1 MQQEINIKVVAQDR
15 AKDNDFKQLFLEMY
29 PRLVRYA
36 VSLLGDGNEA
46 RDVVGDVFE
55 KAWNQFSSLQMETR
69 RSWLYASV
77 RNACLNWLKH
87 QQVEQTNVEA
97 LIEATRYDMST
108 RYEEHERLLQQAERI
123 ARELKEPTCTILRLC
138 YFEHLTYQQAADSRQ
153 AGHQSQHREE
163 AYFQGTRHFARANEA
178 YKHRELGGKIMNK
191 NQDQELDYRMD
202 SVSENVSEN
211 ASGKVSENVSD
222 ARLSQIF
229 GEALGDEPSKEETL
243 AAWEA
248 FEQKHISSEEE
259 HLQKAEDELSEKKID
274 KARIL
279 TWITASV
286 AVAASL
292 FLFIFR
298 SSQEISQPTEF
309 SMELFSEVTSPK
321 QVEQTLSNGYCVVS
335 TPAATTTLV
344 TLSDG
349 TRVMLNANSTLE
361 YPASFDD
368 AEVREV
374 RLKGE
379 AHFEVT
385 KNPHRPFVVKA
396 GEMQTQVLGTIFDVK
411 AYRKDAPKVTLMEG
425 KVKVSNA
432 DTEIEM
438 RPGQTAT
445 LQADKIVVSKASSS
459 ASDWLEGDFDMDQ
472 VTLAEAMSDIGAWY
486 NKTVVFQSQANMDKL
501 IHFRFSRRASLQE
514 IITALNEM
522 GVAKVR
528 IEKGKIMVL

>member
-1 MQQEINIKVVAQDR
+1 
-15 AKDNDFKQLFLEMY
+15 
-29 PRLVRYA
+29 
-36 VSLLGDGNEA
+36 
-46 RDVVGDVFE
+46 
-55 KAWNQFSSLQMETR
+55 
-69 RSWLYASV
+69 
-77 RNACLNWLKH
+77 
-87 QQVEQTNVEA
+87 
-97 LIEATRYDMST
+97 
-108 RYEEHERLLQQAERI
+108 
-123 ARELKEPTCTILRLC
+123 
-138 YFEHLTYQQAADSRQ
+138 
-153 AGHQSQHREE
+153 
-163 AYFQGTRHFARANEA
+163 
-178 YKHRELGGKIMNK
+178 MNK

-211 ASGKVSENVSD
+211 ASEKVSENVSD

-248 FEQKHISSEEE
+248 FEKKHISSEEE
-259 HLQKAEDELSEKKID
+259 HLQKAEDELSEKKIED
-274 KARIL
+274 EIGGESSSRKISKARIL
-279 TWITASV
+279 AWITASV

-321 QVEQTLSNGYCVVS
+321 QVEQTLSDGYCVVS

-361 YPASFDD
+361 YPVSFDD

-411 AYRKDAPKVTLMEG
+411 AYRKDAPKVTLMQG

-432 DTEIEM
+432 DTEVEM

-445 LQADKIVVSKASSS
+445 LQSDKIVVSKASSS

-486 NKTVVFQSQANMDKL
+486 NKTVVFLSQANMDKL

-528 IEKGKIMVL
+528 IEKGKIMVLWAMVLPVPIPSKSKRGVTALSEPLSLC

>member
-1 MQQEINIKVVAQDR
+1 
-15 AKDNDFKQLFLEMY
+15 
-29 PRLVRYA
+29 
-36 VSLLGDGNEA
+36 
-46 RDVVGDVFE
+46 
-55 KAWNQFSSLQMETR
+55 
-69 RSWLYASV
+69 
-77 RNACLNWLKH
+77 
-87 QQVEQTNVEA
+87 
-97 LIEATRYDMST
+97 
-108 RYEEHERLLQQAERI
+108 
-123 ARELKEPTCTILRLC
+123 
-138 YFEHLTYQQAADSRQ
+138 
-153 AGHQSQHREE
+153 
-163 AYFQGTRHFARANEA
+163 
-178 YKHRELGGKIMNK
+178 MNK

-211 ASGKVSENVSD
+211 VFEKASENVSD
-222 ARLSQIF
+222 TRLSQIF

-248 FEQKHISSEEE
+248 FEKKHISSEKE
-259 HLQKAEDELSEKKID
+259 HLSFEKESIVKNEKKVS

-321 QVEQTLSNGYCVVS
+321 QVEQTLSNGYCVIS

-385 KNPHRPFVVKA
+385 KNPHRPFVVRA

-411 AYRKDAPKVTLMEG
+411 AYRKDAPKVTLMQG

-432 DTEIEM
+432 DTEVEM

-445 LQADKIVVSKASSS
+445 LQADKIVVSKASPS

-528 IEKGKIMVL
+528 MEKGKIMVL

>member
-1 MQQEINIKVVAQDR
+1 
-15 AKDNDFKQLFLEMY
+15 
-29 PRLVRYA
+29 
-36 VSLLGDGNEA
+36 
-46 RDVVGDVFE
+46 
-55 KAWNQFSSLQMETR
+55 
-69 RSWLYASV
+69 
-77 RNACLNWLKH
+77 
-87 QQVEQTNVEA
+87 
-97 LIEATRYDMST
+97 
-108 RYEEHERLLQQAERI
+108 
-123 ARELKEPTCTILRLC
+123 
-138 YFEHLTYQQAADSRQ
+138 
-153 AGHQSQHREE
+153 
-163 AYFQGTRHFARANEA
+163 
-178 YKHRELGGKIMNK
+178 MNK

-211 ASGKVSENVSD
+211 ASEKVSENVSD

-248 FEQKHISSEEE
+248 FEKKHISSEEE
-259 HLQKAEDELSEKKID
+259 HLQKAEDELSEKKIED
-274 KARIL
+274 EIGGESSSRKISKARIL

-321 QVEQTLSNGYCVVS
+321 QVEQTLSDGYCVVS

-349 TRVMLNANSTLE
+349 TKVMLNANSTLE

-411 AYRKDAPKVTLMEG
+411 AYRKDAPKVTLMQG

-432 DTEIEM
+432 DTEVEM

>member
-1 MQQEINIKVVAQDR
+1 
-15 AKDNDFKQLFLEMY
+15 
-29 PRLVRYA
+29 
-36 VSLLGDGNEA
+36 
-46 RDVVGDVFE
+46 
-55 KAWNQFSSLQMETR
+55 
-69 RSWLYASV
+69 
-77 RNACLNWLKH
+77 
-87 QQVEQTNVEA
+87 
-97 LIEATRYDMST
+97 
-108 RYEEHERLLQQAERI
+108 
-123 ARELKEPTCTILRLC
+123 
-138 YFEHLTYQQAADSRQ
+138 
-153 AGHQSQHREE
+153 
-163 AYFQGTRHFARANEA
+163 
-178 YKHRELGGKIMNK
+178 MNK

-202 SVSENVSEN
+202 PVSESVSEK
-211 ASGKVSENVSD
+211 ASENVSD

-248 FEQKHISSEEE
+248 FEKKHISSEEE
-259 HLQKAEDELSEKKID
+259 HLQKAEDELSEKKIED
-274 KARIL
+274 EIGGESSSRKISKARIL

-385 KNPHRPFVVKA
+385 KNPHRPFVVRA

-411 AYRKDAPKVTLMEG
+411 AYRKDAPKVTLMQG

-432 DTEIEM
+432 DTEVEM

-486 NKTVVFQSQANMDKL
+486 NKTVVFQSQANMGKL

>member
-1 MQQEINIKVVAQDR
+1 
-15 AKDNDFKQLFLEMY
+15 
-29 PRLVRYA
+29 
-36 VSLLGDGNEA
+36 
-46 RDVVGDVFE
+46 
-55 KAWNQFSSLQMETR
+55 
-69 RSWLYASV
+69 
-77 RNACLNWLKH
+77 
-87 QQVEQTNVEA
+87 
-97 LIEATRYDMST
+97 
-108 RYEEHERLLQQAERI
+108 
-123 ARELKEPTCTILRLC
+123 
-138 YFEHLTYQQAADSRQ
+138 
-153 AGHQSQHREE
+153 
-163 AYFQGTRHFARANEA
+163 
-178 YKHRELGGKIMNK
+178 MNK
-191 NQDQELDYRMD
+191 NQDQKLDYRM
-202 SVSENVSEN
+202 EAEN
-211 ASGKVSENVSD
+211 ASD
-222 ARLSQIF
+222 ARLTRIF
-229 GEALGDEPSKEETL
+229 GEALGGEPSKEETL

-248 FEQKHISSEEE
+248 FEKKHISSEEE
-259 HLQKAEDELSEKKID
+259 HLSFEKESIVKNEKKVS

-349 TRVMLNANSTLE
+349 TKVMLNANSTLE
-361 YPASFDD
+361 YPVSFDD

-385 KNPHRPFVVKA
+385 KNHHRPFVVKA

-411 AYRKDAPKVTLMEG
+411 AYRKDAPKVTLMQG

-432 DTEIEM
+432 DTEVEM

-459 ASDWLEGDFDMDQ
+459 VSDWLEGDFDMDQ

>member
-1 MQQEINIKVVAQDR
+1 
-15 AKDNDFKQLFLEMY
+15 
-29 PRLVRYA
+29 
-36 VSLLGDGNEA
+36 
-46 RDVVGDVFE
+46 
-55 KAWNQFSSLQMETR
+55 
-69 RSWLYASV
+69 
-77 RNACLNWLKH
+77 
-87 QQVEQTNVEA
+87 
-97 LIEATRYDMST
+97 
-108 RYEEHERLLQQAERI
+108 
-123 ARELKEPTCTILRLC
+123 
-138 YFEHLTYQQAADSRQ
+138 
-153 AGHQSQHREE
+153 
-163 AYFQGTRHFARANEA
+163 
-178 YKHRELGGKIMNK
+178 MNK

-211 ASGKVSENVSD
+211 ASEKISENVSD

-248 FEQKHISSEEE
+248 FEKKHISSEEE
-259 HLQKAEDELSEKKID
+259 HLSFEKESIVKNEKKVS

-279 TWITASV
+279 AWITASV

-411 AYRKDAPKVTLMEG
+411 AYRKDAPKVTLMQG

-432 DTEIEM
+432 DTEVEM

-445 LQADKIVVSKASSS
+445 LQADKIVVSKASPS

-528 IEKGKIMVL
+528 MEKGKIMVL

>member
-1 MQQEINIKVVAQDR
+1 
-15 AKDNDFKQLFLEMY
+15 
-29 PRLVRYA
+29 
-36 VSLLGDGNEA
+36 
-46 RDVVGDVFE
+46 
-55 KAWNQFSSLQMETR
+55 
-69 RSWLYASV
+69 
-77 RNACLNWLKH
+77 
-87 QQVEQTNVEA
+87 
-97 LIEATRYDMST
+97 
-108 RYEEHERLLQQAERI
+108 
-123 ARELKEPTCTILRLC
+123 
-138 YFEHLTYQQAADSRQ
+138 
-153 AGHQSQHREE
+153 
-163 AYFQGTRHFARANEA
+163 
-178 YKHRELGGKIMNK
+178 MNK
-191 NQDQELDYRMD
+191 NQDQKLDYRM
-202 SVSENVSEN
+202 EAEN
-211 ASGKVSENVSD
+211 ASD
-222 ARLSQIF
+222 ARLTRIF
-229 GEALGDEPSKEETL
+229 GEALGGEPSKEETL

-248 FEQKHISSEEE
+248 FEKKHISSEEE
-259 HLQKAEDELSEKKID
+259 HLSFEKESIVKNEKKVS

-279 TWITASV
+279 AWITASV

-321 QVEQTLSNGYCVVS
+321 QVEQTLSDGYCVVS

-349 TRVMLNANSTLE
+349 TKVMLNANSTLE

-411 AYRKDAPKVTLMEG
+411 AYRKDAPKVTLMQG

-432 DTEIEM
+432 DTEVEM

-445 LQADKIVVSKASSS
+445 LQSDKIVVSKASPS

-486 NKTVVFQSQANMDKL
+486 NKTVVFQSQANMGKL

-522 GVAKVR
+522 GVARIR

>member
-1 MQQEINIKVVAQDR
+1 
-15 AKDNDFKQLFLEMY
+15 
-29 PRLVRYA
+29 
-36 VSLLGDGNEA
+36 
-46 RDVVGDVFE
+46 
-55 KAWNQFSSLQMETR
+55 
-69 RSWLYASV
+69 
-77 RNACLNWLKH
+77 
-87 QQVEQTNVEA
+87 
-97 LIEATRYDMST
+97 
-108 RYEEHERLLQQAERI
+108 
-123 ARELKEPTCTILRLC
+123 
-138 YFEHLTYQQAADSRQ
+138 
-153 AGHQSQHREE
+153 
-163 AYFQGTRHFARANEA
+163 
-178 YKHRELGGKIMNK
+178 MNK

-202 SVSENVSEN
+202 SVSENVSEK
-211 ASGKVSENVSD
+211 ASEKVSENVSD

-248 FEQKHISSEEE
+248 FEKKHISSE
-259 HLQKAEDELSEKKID
+259 KELLSFEKESIVKNEKKVS

-286 AVAASL
+286 TVAASL

-321 QVEQTLSNGYCVVS
+321 QVEQTQSDGYCVVS

-349 TRVMLNANSTLE
+349 TKVMLNANSTLE

-411 AYRKDAPKVTLMEG
+411 AYRKDAPKVTLMQG

-432 DTEIEM
+432 DTEVEM

-445 LQADKIVVSKASSS
+445 LQADKIVVSKASPS

-486 NKTVVFQSQANMDKL
+486 NKTVVFQSQVNMDKL

-522 GVAKVR
+522 GVAR
-528 IEKGKIMVL
+528 IRMEKGKIMVL

>member
-1 MQQEINIKVVAQDR
+1 
-15 AKDNDFKQLFLEMY
+15 
-29 PRLVRYA
+29 
-36 VSLLGDGNEA
+36 
-46 RDVVGDVFE
+46 
-55 KAWNQFSSLQMETR
+55 
-69 RSWLYASV
+69 
-77 RNACLNWLKH
+77 
-87 QQVEQTNVEA
+87 
-97 LIEATRYDMST
+97 
-108 RYEEHERLLQQAERI
+108 
-123 ARELKEPTCTILRLC
+123 
-138 YFEHLTYQQAADSRQ
+138 
-153 AGHQSQHREE
+153 
-163 AYFQGTRHFARANEA
+163 
-178 YKHRELGGKIMNK
+178 MNK
-191 NQDQELDYRMD
+191 NQDQKLDYRMD

-211 ASGKVSENVSD
+211 ASEKVSENAFD

-248 FEQKHISSEEE
+248 FGKKHIVEN
-259 HLQKAEDELSEKKID
+259 EKKVS

-321 QVEQTLSNGYCVVS
+321 QVEQTLSDGYCVVS

-349 TRVMLNANSTLE
+349 TKVMLNANSTLE

-396 GEMQTQVLGTIFDVK
+396 GEMQTQVLGTVFDVK
-411 AYRKDAPKVTLMEG
+411 AYRKDAPKVTLMQG

-432 DTEIEM
+432 DTEVEM

-445 LQADKIVVSKASSS
+445 LQSDKIVVSKASPS

-528 IEKGKIMVL
+528 MEKGKIMVL

>member
-1 MQQEINIKVVAQDR
+1 
-15 AKDNDFKQLFLEMY
+15 
-29 PRLVRYA
+29 
-36 VSLLGDGNEA
+36 
-46 RDVVGDVFE
+46 
-55 KAWNQFSSLQMETR
+55 
-69 RSWLYASV
+69 
-77 RNACLNWLKH
+77 
-87 QQVEQTNVEA
+87 
-97 LIEATRYDMST
+97 
-108 RYEEHERLLQQAERI
+108 
-123 ARELKEPTCTILRLC
+123 
-138 YFEHLTYQQAADSRQ
+138 
-153 AGHQSQHREE
+153 
-163 AYFQGTRHFARANEA
+163 
-178 YKHRELGGKIMNK
+178 MNK
-191 NQDQELDYRMD
+191 NQDQKLDYRMD

-211 ASGKVSENVSD
+211 ASEKVSENVSD

-248 FEQKHISSEEE
+248 FEKKHISSEEE
-259 HLQKAEDELSEKKID
+259 HLQKTEDELSEKKIED
-274 KARIL
+274 EIGRESSSRKISKARIL
-279 TWITASV
+279 AWITASV

-349 TRVMLNANSTLE
+349 TKVMLNANSTLE

-432 DTEIEM
+432 DTEVEM

-445 LQADKIVVSKASSS
+445 LQSDKIVVSKASSS

-486 NKTVVFQSQANMDKL
+486 NKTVVFQSQANMGKL

>member
-1 MQQEINIKVVAQDR
+1 
-15 AKDNDFKQLFLEMY
+15 
-29 PRLVRYA
+29 
-36 VSLLGDGNEA
+36 
-46 RDVVGDVFE
+46 
-55 KAWNQFSSLQMETR
+55 
-69 RSWLYASV
+69 
-77 RNACLNWLKH
+77 
-87 QQVEQTNVEA
+87 
-97 LIEATRYDMST
+97 
-108 RYEEHERLLQQAERI
+108 
-123 ARELKEPTCTILRLC
+123 
-138 YFEHLTYQQAADSRQ
+138 
-153 AGHQSQHREE
+153 
-163 AYFQGTRHFARANEA
+163 
-178 YKHRELGGKIMNK
+178 MNK
-191 NQDQELDYRMD
+191 NQDQEL
-202 SVSENVSEN
+202 EQ
-211 ASGKVSENVSD
+211 GKGKNSFCNPLHQPLLQEPNDAEAGNISD

-248 FEQKHISSEEE
+248 FEKKHLLSSEKEP
-259 HLQKAEDELSEKKID
+259 LQKAEDELSEKKIENEIEEEIED
-274 KARIL
+274 GIGGENENEIEGEIGGESSSRKVSKARIL

-321 QVEQTLSNGYCVVS
+321 QVEQTFNDGYCVVS

-349 TRVMLNANSTLE
+349 TKVMLNANSTLE

-368 AEVREV
+368 AETREV

-411 AYRKDAPKVTLMEG
+411 AYRKDAPKVTLMQG

-432 DTEIEM
+432 DTEVEM

-445 LQADKIVVSKASSS
+445 LQSDKIVVSKATSS

-522 GVAKVR
+522 GVARIR

>member
-1 MQQEINIKVVAQDR
+1 
-15 AKDNDFKQLFLEMY
+15 
-29 PRLVRYA
+29 
-36 VSLLGDGNEA
+36 
-46 RDVVGDVFE
+46 
-55 KAWNQFSSLQMETR
+55 
-69 RSWLYASV
+69 
-77 RNACLNWLKH
+77 
-87 QQVEQTNVEA
+87 
-97 LIEATRYDMST
+97 
-108 RYEEHERLLQQAERI
+108 
-123 ARELKEPTCTILRLC
+123 
-138 YFEHLTYQQAADSRQ
+138 
-153 AGHQSQHREE
+153 
-163 AYFQGTRHFARANEA
+163 
-178 YKHRELGGKIMNK
+178 MNK

-211 ASGKVSENVSD
+211 ASEKVSENVSD

-229 GEALGDEPSKEETL
+229 GEALGGEPSKEETL

-248 FEQKHISSEEE
+248 FEKKHISSEEE
-259 HLQKAEDELSEKKID
+259 HLQKAEDELSEKKIED
-274 KARIL
+274 EIGGESSSRKISKARIL
-279 TWITASV
+279 AWITASV

-309 SMELFSEVTSPK
+309 SLELFSEVTSPK

-349 TRVMLNANSTLE
+349 TKVMLNANSTLE

-411 AYRKDAPKVTLMEG
+411 AYRKDAPKVTLMQG

-445 LQADKIVVSKASSS
+445 LQADKIVVSKASPS

-486 NKTVVFQSQANMDKL
+486 NKTVVFQSQANMGKL

>member
-1 MQQEINIKVVAQDR
+1 
-15 AKDNDFKQLFLEMY
+15 
-29 PRLVRYA
+29 
-36 VSLLGDGNEA
+36 
-46 RDVVGDVFE
+46 
-55 KAWNQFSSLQMETR
+55 
-69 RSWLYASV
+69 
-77 RNACLNWLKH
+77 
-87 QQVEQTNVEA
+87 
-97 LIEATRYDMST
+97 
-108 RYEEHERLLQQAERI
+108 
-123 ARELKEPTCTILRLC
+123 
-138 YFEHLTYQQAADSRQ
+138 
-153 AGHQSQHREE
+153 
-163 AYFQGTRHFARANEA
+163 
-178 YKHRELGGKIMNK
+178 MNK

-202 SVSENVSEN
+202 S
-211 ASGKVSENVSD
+211 VSENVSD

-248 FEQKHISSEEE
+248 FEKKHISSEKE
-259 HLQKAEDELSEKKID
+259 HLSFEKESIVKNEKKVS

-298 SSQEISQPTEF
+298 SSQEISLPTEF
-309 SMELFSEVTSPK
+309 SMELFSVVTSPK
-321 QVEQTLSNGYCVVS
+321 QVEQTLSDGYCVVS

-368 AEVREV
+368 AEGREV

-432 DTEIEM
+432 DTEVEM

-445 LQADKIVVSKASSS
+445 LQTDKIVVSKASSS
-459 ASDWLEGDFDMDQ
+459 VSDWLEGDFDMDQ

-528 IEKGKIMVL
+528 MEKGKIMVL

>member
-1 MQQEINIKVVAQDR
+1 
-15 AKDNDFKQLFLEMY
+15 
-29 PRLVRYA
+29 
-36 VSLLGDGNEA
+36 
-46 RDVVGDVFE
+46 
-55 KAWNQFSSLQMETR
+55 
-69 RSWLYASV
+69 
-77 RNACLNWLKH
+77 
-87 QQVEQTNVEA
+87 
-97 LIEATRYDMST
+97 
-108 RYEEHERLLQQAERI
+108 
-123 ARELKEPTCTILRLC
+123 
-138 YFEHLTYQQAADSRQ
+138 
-153 AGHQSQHREE
+153 
-163 AYFQGTRHFARANEA
+163 
-178 YKHRELGGKIMNK
+178 MNK
-191 NQDQELDYRMD
+191 NQDQELDYRKD
-202 SVSENVSEN
+202 SVSENVSEK
-211 ASGKVSENVSD
+211 ASGNVSD

-229 GEALGDEPSKEETL
+229 GEALGDEPLKEETL

-248 FEQKHISSEEE
+248 FEKKHISSEEE
-259 HLQKAEDELSEKKID
+259 HLQKAEDELAEKKIED
-274 KARIL
+274 EIGRENGNEIGSESSSRKVSKARIL
-279 TWITASV
+279 AWITASV

-321 QVEQTLSNGYCVVS
+321 QVEQTLSDGYCVVS

-411 AYRKDAPKVTLMEG
+411 AYRKDAPKVTLMQG

-445 LQADKIVVSKASSS
+445 LQADKIVVSKASPS
-459 ASDWLEGDFDMDQ
+459 ASDWQEGDFDMDQ

-486 NKTVVFQSQANMDKL
+486 NKTVVFQSQANMGKL

>member
-1 MQQEINIKVVAQDR
+1 
-15 AKDNDFKQLFLEMY
+15 
-29 PRLVRYA
+29 
-36 VSLLGDGNEA
+36 
-46 RDVVGDVFE
+46 
-55 KAWNQFSSLQMETR
+55 
-69 RSWLYASV
+69 
-77 RNACLNWLKH
+77 
-87 QQVEQTNVEA
+87 
-97 LIEATRYDMST
+97 
-108 RYEEHERLLQQAERI
+108 
-123 ARELKEPTCTILRLC
+123 
-138 YFEHLTYQQAADSRQ
+138 
-153 AGHQSQHREE
+153 
-163 AYFQGTRHFARANEA
+163 
-178 YKHRELGGKIMNK
+178 MNK

-211 ASGKVSENVSD
+211 ASEKVSENVSD

-248 FEQKHISSEEE
+248 FEKKHISSEKE
-259 HLQKAEDELSEKKID
+259 HLSFEKESIVKNEKKVS

-321 QVEQTLSNGYCVVS
+321 QVEQTLSDGYCVVS

-432 DTEIEM
+432 DTEVEM

-445 LQADKIVVSKASSS
+445 LQADKIVVSKASPS

-528 IEKGKIMVL
+528 MEKGKIMVL

>member
-1 MQQEINIKVVAQDR
+1 
-15 AKDNDFKQLFLEMY
+15 
-29 PRLVRYA
+29 
-36 VSLLGDGNEA
+36 
-46 RDVVGDVFE
+46 
-55 KAWNQFSSLQMETR
+55 
-69 RSWLYASV
+69 
-77 RNACLNWLKH
+77 
-87 QQVEQTNVEA
+87 
-97 LIEATRYDMST
+97 
-108 RYEEHERLLQQAERI
+108 
-123 ARELKEPTCTILRLC
+123 
-138 YFEHLTYQQAADSRQ
+138 
-153 AGHQSQHREE
+153 
-163 AYFQGTRHFARANEA
+163 
-178 YKHRELGGKIMNK
+178 
-191 NQDQELDYRMD
+191 MD

-211 ASGKVSENVSD
+211 ASEKVSENVSD

-248 FEQKHISSEEE
+248 FEKKHISSEEE
-259 HLQKAEDELSEKKID
+259 HLSFEKESIVKNEKKVS

-528 IEKGKIMVL
+528 MEKGKIMVL

>member
-1 MQQEINIKVVAQDR
+1 
-15 AKDNDFKQLFLEMY
+15 
-29 PRLVRYA
+29 
-36 VSLLGDGNEA
+36 
-46 RDVVGDVFE
+46 
-55 KAWNQFSSLQMETR
+55 
-69 RSWLYASV
+69 
-77 RNACLNWLKH
+77 
-87 QQVEQTNVEA
+87 
-97 LIEATRYDMST
+97 
-108 RYEEHERLLQQAERI
+108 
-123 ARELKEPTCTILRLC
+123 
-138 YFEHLTYQQAADSRQ
+138 
-153 AGHQSQHREE
+153 
-163 AYFQGTRHFARANEA
+163 
-178 YKHRELGGKIMNK
+178 MNK

-211 ASGKVSENVSD
+211 ASEKVSENVSD

-248 FEQKHISSEEE
+248 FEKKHISSEEE
-259 HLQKAEDELSEKKID
+259 HLQKAEDELSEKKIED
-274 KARIL
+274 EIGGESSSRKISKARIL
-279 TWITASV
+279 AWITASV

-321 QVEQTLSNGYCVVS
+321 QVEQTLSDGYCVVS

-349 TRVMLNANSTLE
+349 TKVMLNANSTLE

-411 AYRKDAPKVTLMEG
+411 AYRKDAPKVTLMQG

-432 DTEIEM
+432 DTEVEM

-445 LQADKIVVSKASSS
+445 LQADKIVVSKASPS

-486 NKTVVFQSQANMDKL
+486 NKTVVFQSQANMGKL

-528 IEKGKIMVL
+528 MEKGKIMVL

>member
-1 MQQEINIKVVAQDR
+1 
-15 AKDNDFKQLFLEMY
+15 
-29 PRLVRYA
+29 
-36 VSLLGDGNEA
+36 
-46 RDVVGDVFE
+46 
-55 KAWNQFSSLQMETR
+55 
-69 RSWLYASV
+69 
-77 RNACLNWLKH
+77 
-87 QQVEQTNVEA
+87 
-97 LIEATRYDMST
+97 
-108 RYEEHERLLQQAERI
+108 
-123 ARELKEPTCTILRLC
+123 
-138 YFEHLTYQQAADSRQ
+138 
-153 AGHQSQHREE
+153 
-163 AYFQGTRHFARANEA
+163 
-178 YKHRELGGKIMNK
+178 MNK

-211 ASGKVSENVSD
+211 VSEKASENVSD

-248 FEQKHISSEEE
+248 FEKKHISSEEE
-259 HLQKAEDELSEKKID
+259 HLSFEKESIVKNEKKVS

-321 QVEQTLSNGYCVVS
+321 QVEQTLSDGYCVVS

-432 DTEIEM
+432 DTEVEM
-438 RPGQTAT
+438 HPGQTAT
-445 LQADKIVVSKASSS
+445 LQADKIVVSKASPS

-528 IEKGKIMVL
+528 MEKGKIMVL

>member
-1 MQQEINIKVVAQDR
+1 
-15 AKDNDFKQLFLEMY
+15 
-29 PRLVRYA
+29 
-36 VSLLGDGNEA
+36 
-46 RDVVGDVFE
+46 
-55 KAWNQFSSLQMETR
+55 
-69 RSWLYASV
+69 
-77 RNACLNWLKH
+77 
-87 QQVEQTNVEA
+87 
-97 LIEATRYDMST
+97 
-108 RYEEHERLLQQAERI
+108 
-123 ARELKEPTCTILRLC
+123 
-138 YFEHLTYQQAADSRQ
+138 
-153 AGHQSQHREE
+153 
-163 AYFQGTRHFARANEA
+163 
-178 YKHRELGGKIMNK
+178 MNK

-211 ASGKVSENVSD
+211 ASEKVSENVSD

-259 HLQKAEDELSEKKID
+259 HLSFEKESIVKNEKKVS

-298 SSQEISQPTEF
+298 SSQEISLPTEF

-349 TRVMLNANSTLE
+349 TRVMLNANSMLE

-411 AYRKDAPKVTLMEG
+411 AYRKDAPKVTLMQG

-445 LQADKIVVSKASSS
+445 LQADKIVVSKASPS

-486 NKTVVFQSQANMDKL
+486 NKTVVFQSQANMGNL

-528 IEKGKIMVL
+528 MEKGKIMVL

>member
-1 MQQEINIKVVAQDR
+1 
-15 AKDNDFKQLFLEMY
+15 
-29 PRLVRYA
+29 
-36 VSLLGDGNEA
+36 
-46 RDVVGDVFE
+46 
-55 KAWNQFSSLQMETR
+55 
-69 RSWLYASV
+69 
-77 RNACLNWLKH
+77 
-87 QQVEQTNVEA
+87 
-97 LIEATRYDMST
+97 
-108 RYEEHERLLQQAERI
+108 
-123 ARELKEPTCTILRLC
+123 
-138 YFEHLTYQQAADSRQ
+138 
-153 AGHQSQHREE
+153 
-163 AYFQGTRHFARANEA
+163 
-178 YKHRELGGKIMNK
+178 MNK

-211 ASGKVSENVSD
+211 ASEKVSENVSD

-248 FEQKHISSEEE
+248 FEKKHISSEEE
-259 HLQKAEDELSEKKID
+259 HLQKAEDELSEKKIED
-274 KARIL
+274 EIGGESSSRKISKARIL
-279 TWITASV
+279 AWITASV

-349 TRVMLNANSTLE
+349 TKVMLNANSTLE

-432 DTEIEM
+432 DTEVEM

-486 NKTVVFQSQANMDKL
+486 NKTVVFQSQVNMDKL

-522 GVAKVR
+522 GVARIR

>member
-1 MQQEINIKVVAQDR
+1 
-15 AKDNDFKQLFLEMY
+15 
-29 PRLVRYA
+29 
-36 VSLLGDGNEA
+36 
-46 RDVVGDVFE
+46 
-55 KAWNQFSSLQMETR
+55 
-69 RSWLYASV
+69 
-77 RNACLNWLKH
+77 
-87 QQVEQTNVEA
+87 
-97 LIEATRYDMST
+97 
-108 RYEEHERLLQQAERI
+108 
-123 ARELKEPTCTILRLC
+123 
-138 YFEHLTYQQAADSRQ
+138 
-153 AGHQSQHREE
+153 
-163 AYFQGTRHFARANEA
+163 
-178 YKHRELGGKIMNK
+178 MNK

-211 ASGKVSENVSD
+211 ASEKVSENVSD

-248 FEQKHISSEEE
+248 FEKKHISSEEE
-259 HLQKAEDELSEKKID
+259 HLQKAEDELSEKKIED
-274 KARIL
+274 EIGGESSSRKISKARIL

-321 QVEQTLSNGYCVVS
+321 QVEQTLSDGYCVVS

-385 KNPHRPFVVKA
+385 KNPHRPFVVRA

-411 AYRKDAPKVTLMEG
+411 AYRKDAPKVTLMQG

-432 DTEIEM
+432 DTEVEM

-445 LQADKIVVSKASSS
+445 LQADKIVVSKASPS

>member
-1 MQQEINIKVVAQDR
+1 MN
-15 AKDNDFKQLFLEMY
+15 KD
-29 PRLVRYA
+29 
-36 VSLLGDGNEA
+36 
-46 RDVVGDVFE
+46 
-55 KAWNQFSSLQMETR
+55 
-69 RSWLYASV
+69 
-77 RNACLNWLKH
+77 
-87 QQVEQTNVEA
+87 
-97 LIEATRYDMST
+97 
-108 RYEEHERLLQQAERI
+108 
-123 ARELKEPTCTILRLC
+123 
-138 YFEHLTYQQAADSRQ
+138 
-153 AGHQSQHREE
+153 
-163 AYFQGTRHFARANEA
+163 
-178 YKHRELGGKIMNK
+178 K

-202 SVSENVSEN
+202 SVSENVTEN
-211 ASGKVSENVSD
+211 ASEKVSENVSD

-248 FEQKHISSEEE
+248 FEKKHISSEEE
-259 HLQKAEDELSEKKID
+259 HLQKAEDELSEKKIED
-274 KARIL
+274 EIGRESSSRKISKARIL

-298 SSQEISQPTEF
+298 SSQQISQPTEF

-321 QVEQTLSNGYCVVS
+321 QVEQTLSDGYCVVS

-411 AYRKDAPKVTLMEG
+411 AYRKDAPKVTLMQG

-432 DTEIEM
+432 DTEVEM

-445 LQADKIVVSKASSS
+445 LQSDKIVVSKASPS

-486 NKTVVFQSQANMDKL
+486 NKTVVFQSQANMGKL

>member
-1 MQQEINIKVVAQDR
+1 
-15 AKDNDFKQLFLEMY
+15 
-29 PRLVRYA
+29 
-36 VSLLGDGNEA
+36 
-46 RDVVGDVFE
+46 
-55 KAWNQFSSLQMETR
+55 
-69 RSWLYASV
+69 
-77 RNACLNWLKH
+77 
-87 QQVEQTNVEA
+87 
-97 LIEATRYDMST
+97 
-108 RYEEHERLLQQAERI
+108 
-123 ARELKEPTCTILRLC
+123 
-138 YFEHLTYQQAADSRQ
+138 
-153 AGHQSQHREE
+153 
-163 AYFQGTRHFARANEA
+163 
-178 YKHRELGGKIMNK
+178 MNK
-191 NQDQELDYRMD
+191 NQDQKLDYRMD

-211 ASGKVSENVSD
+211 ASEKVSENVSD

-229 GEALGDEPSKEETL
+229 GEALGDEPSMEETL

-248 FEQKHISSEEE
+248 FEKKHISSEEE
-259 HLQKAEDELSEKKID
+259 HLQKAEDELSEKKIENEIGGESSSRKIS

-279 TWITASV
+279 AWITASV

-321 QVEQTLSNGYCVVS
+321 QVEQTLSDGYCVVS

-411 AYRKDAPKVTLMEG
+411 AYRKDAPKITLMQG

-432 DTEIEM
+432 DTEVEM

-445 LQADKIVVSKASSS
+445 LQADKIVVSKASPS

-486 NKTVVFQSQANMDKL
+486 NKTVVFQSQANMGKL

>member
-1 MQQEINIKVVAQDR
+1 
-15 AKDNDFKQLFLEMY
+15 
-29 PRLVRYA
+29 
-36 VSLLGDGNEA
+36 
-46 RDVVGDVFE
+46 
-55 KAWNQFSSLQMETR
+55 
-69 RSWLYASV
+69 
-77 RNACLNWLKH
+77 
-87 QQVEQTNVEA
+87 
-97 LIEATRYDMST
+97 
-108 RYEEHERLLQQAERI
+108 
-123 ARELKEPTCTILRLC
+123 
-138 YFEHLTYQQAADSRQ
+138 
-153 AGHQSQHREE
+153 
-163 AYFQGTRHFARANEA
+163 
-178 YKHRELGGKIMNK
+178 MNK

-211 ASGKVSENVSD
+211 ASEKVSEKISEKTSEKVSD

-248 FEQKHISSEEE
+248 FEKKHISSEEE
-259 HLQKAEDELSEKKID
+259 HLSFEKESIVKNEKKVS

-321 QVEQTLSNGYCVVS
+321 QVEQTLSDGYCVVS

-411 AYRKDAPKVTLMEG
+411 AYRKDAPKVTLMQG

-432 DTEIEM
+432 DTEVEM

-445 LQADKIVVSKASSS
+445 LQSDKIVVSKASPS

-528 IEKGKIMVL
+528 MEKGKIMVL

>member
-1 MQQEINIKVVAQDR
+1 
-15 AKDNDFKQLFLEMY
+15 
-29 PRLVRYA
+29 
-36 VSLLGDGNEA
+36 
-46 RDVVGDVFE
+46 
-55 KAWNQFSSLQMETR
+55 
-69 RSWLYASV
+69 
-77 RNACLNWLKH
+77 
-87 QQVEQTNVEA
+87 
-97 LIEATRYDMST
+97 
-108 RYEEHERLLQQAERI
+108 
-123 ARELKEPTCTILRLC
+123 
-138 YFEHLTYQQAADSRQ
+138 
-153 AGHQSQHREE
+153 
-163 AYFQGTRHFARANEA
+163 
-178 YKHRELGGKIMNK
+178 MNK
-191 NQDQELDYRMD
+191 NQDQELDYRMN
-202 SVSENVSEN
+202 SVSESISEN
-211 ASGKVSENVSD
+211 ASEKVSD

-248 FEQKHISSEEE
+248 FEKKHISSE
-259 HLQKAEDELSEKKID
+259 KELLSFEKESIVKNEKKVS

-279 TWITASV
+279 AWITASV

-349 TRVMLNANSTLE
+349 TKVMLNANSTLE

-385 KNPHRPFVVKA
+385 KNPHRPFMVKA

-411 AYRKDAPKVTLMEG
+411 AYRKDAPKVTLMQG

-432 DTEIEM
+432 DTEVEM

-445 LQADKIVVSKASSS
+445 LQSDKIVVSKASSS

-501 IHFRFSRRASLQE
+501 IHFRWASLQE

>member
-1 MQQEINIKVVAQDR
+1 
-15 AKDNDFKQLFLEMY
+15 
-29 PRLVRYA
+29 
-36 VSLLGDGNEA
+36 
-46 RDVVGDVFE
+46 
-55 KAWNQFSSLQMETR
+55 
-69 RSWLYASV
+69 
-77 RNACLNWLKH
+77 
-87 QQVEQTNVEA
+87 
-97 LIEATRYDMST
+97 
-108 RYEEHERLLQQAERI
+108 
-123 ARELKEPTCTILRLC
+123 
-138 YFEHLTYQQAADSRQ
+138 
-153 AGHQSQHREE
+153 
-163 AYFQGTRHFARANEA
+163 
-178 YKHRELGGKIMNK
+178 
-191 NQDQELDYRMD
+191 MD
-202 SVSENVSEN
+202 PVSENVSEN
-211 ASGKVSENVSD
+211 ASEKVSEKVSD
-222 ARLSQIF
+222 ARLSLIF

-259 HLQKAEDELSEKKID
+259 HLSFEKESIVKNEKKVS

-321 QVEQTLSNGYCVVS
+321 QVEQTLSDGYCVVS

-349 TRVMLNANSTLE
+349 TKVMLNANSTLE

-411 AYRKDAPKVTLMEG
+411 AYRKDAPKVTLMQG

-432 DTEIEM
+432 DTEVEM

-445 LQADKIVVSKASSS
+445 LQSDKIVVSKASPS

-528 IEKGKIMVL
+528 MEKGKIMVL

>member
-1 MQQEINIKVVAQDR
+1 
-15 AKDNDFKQLFLEMY
+15 
-29 PRLVRYA
+29 
-36 VSLLGDGNEA
+36 
-46 RDVVGDVFE
+46 
-55 KAWNQFSSLQMETR
+55 
-69 RSWLYASV
+69 
-77 RNACLNWLKH
+77 
-87 QQVEQTNVEA
+87 
-97 LIEATRYDMST
+97 
-108 RYEEHERLLQQAERI
+108 
-123 ARELKEPTCTILRLC
+123 
-138 YFEHLTYQQAADSRQ
+138 
-153 AGHQSQHREE
+153 
-163 AYFQGTRHFARANEA
+163 
-178 YKHRELGGKIMNK
+178 MNK

-211 ASGKVSENVSD
+211 ASEKVSENVSD

-248 FEQKHISSEEE
+248 FEKKHISSEKEP
-259 HLQKAEDELSEKKID
+259 LQKAEDELSEKKID

-321 QVEQTLSNGYCVVS
+321 QVEQTLSDGYCVVS

-361 YPASFDD
+361 YPVSFDD
-368 AEVREV
+368 AATDKENDAADAVHQVREV

-432 DTEIEM
+432 DTEVEM

-445 LQADKIVVSKASSS
+445 LQSDKIVVSKASPS

>member
-1 MQQEINIKVVAQDR
+1 
-15 AKDNDFKQLFLEMY
+15 
-29 PRLVRYA
+29 
-36 VSLLGDGNEA
+36 
-46 RDVVGDVFE
+46 
-55 KAWNQFSSLQMETR
+55 
-69 RSWLYASV
+69 
-77 RNACLNWLKH
+77 
-87 QQVEQTNVEA
+87 
-97 LIEATRYDMST
+97 
-108 RYEEHERLLQQAERI
+108 
-123 ARELKEPTCTILRLC
+123 
-138 YFEHLTYQQAADSRQ
+138 
-153 AGHQSQHREE
+153 
-163 AYFQGTRHFARANEA
+163 
-178 YKHRELGGKIMNK
+178 MNK
-191 NQDQELDYRMD
+191 NQNQELDYRMD

-211 ASGKVSENVSD
+211 ASEKVSENVSD

-229 GEALGDEPSKEETL
+229 GEALGDEPSKEETQV
-243 AAWEA
+243 AWEA
-248 FEQKHISSEEE
+248 FEKKHIVEN
-259 HLQKAEDELSEKKID
+259 EKKVS

-411 AYRKDAPKVTLMEG
+411 AYRKDAPKVTLMQG

-432 DTEIEM
+432 DTEVEM

-445 LQADKIVVSKASSS
+445 LQSDKIVVSKASPS

>member
-1 MQQEINIKVVAQDR
+1 
-15 AKDNDFKQLFLEMY
+15 
-29 PRLVRYA
+29 
-36 VSLLGDGNEA
+36 
-46 RDVVGDVFE
+46 
-55 KAWNQFSSLQMETR
+55 
-69 RSWLYASV
+69 
-77 RNACLNWLKH
+77 
-87 QQVEQTNVEA
+87 
-97 LIEATRYDMST
+97 
-108 RYEEHERLLQQAERI
+108 
-123 ARELKEPTCTILRLC
+123 
-138 YFEHLTYQQAADSRQ
+138 
-153 AGHQSQHREE
+153 
-163 AYFQGTRHFARANEA
+163 
-178 YKHRELGGKIMNK
+178 
-191 NQDQELDYRMD
+191 MD

-211 ASGKVSENVSD
+211 ASENASEKVSENVSENVSEKVSENVSD

-229 GEALGDEPSKEETL
+229 GEALGDEPSNEETL

-248 FEQKHISSEEE
+248 FEKKHISSEEE
-259 HLQKAEDELSEKKID
+259 HLQKAEDELSEKKIENEIGGESSSRKIS

-279 TWITASV
+279 AWITAS
-286 AVAASL
+286 ATVAASL

-349 TRVMLNANSTLE
+349 TKVMLNANSTLE

-411 AYRKDAPKVTLMEG
+411 AYRKDAPKVTLMQG

-432 DTEIEM
+432 DTEVEM

-486 NKTVVFQSQANMDKL
+486 NKTVVFQSQANMGKL

>member
-1 MQQEINIKVVAQDR
+1 
-15 AKDNDFKQLFLEMY
+15 
-29 PRLVRYA
+29 
-36 VSLLGDGNEA
+36 
-46 RDVVGDVFE
+46 
-55 KAWNQFSSLQMETR
+55 
-69 RSWLYASV
+69 
-77 RNACLNWLKH
+77 
-87 QQVEQTNVEA
+87 
-97 LIEATRYDMST
+97 
-108 RYEEHERLLQQAERI
+108 
-123 ARELKEPTCTILRLC
+123 
-138 YFEHLTYQQAADSRQ
+138 
-153 AGHQSQHREE
+153 
-163 AYFQGTRHFARANEA
+163 
-178 YKHRELGGKIMNK
+178 MNK
-191 NQDQELDYRMD
+191 NQDQELDYRKD
-202 SVSENVSEN
+202 SVSENVSEK
-211 ASGKVSENVSD
+211 ASGNVSD

-229 GEALGDEPSKEETL
+229 GEALGDEPLKEETL

-248 FEQKHISSEEE
+248 FEKKHISSEEE
-259 HLQKAEDELSEKKID
+259 LLSFEKEFIVKNEKKVS

-279 TWITASV
+279 TWITTASV

-335 TPAATTTLV
+335 TPAVTTTLV
-344 TLSDG
+344 TLGDG

-396 GEMQTQVLGTIFDVK
+396 GEMQTQVLGTVFDVK

-432 DTEIEM
+432 DTEVEM

-459 ASDWLEGDFDMDQ
+459 ASDWLEGDFYMDQ

>member
-1 MQQEINIKVVAQDR
+1 
-15 AKDNDFKQLFLEMY
+15 
-29 PRLVRYA
+29 
-36 VSLLGDGNEA
+36 
-46 RDVVGDVFE
+46 
-55 KAWNQFSSLQMETR
+55 
-69 RSWLYASV
+69 
-77 RNACLNWLKH
+77 
-87 QQVEQTNVEA
+87 
-97 LIEATRYDMST
+97 
-108 RYEEHERLLQQAERI
+108 
-123 ARELKEPTCTILRLC
+123 
-138 YFEHLTYQQAADSRQ
+138 
-153 AGHQSQHREE
+153 
-163 AYFQGTRHFARANEA
+163 
-178 YKHRELGGKIMNK
+178 MNK

-211 ASGKVSENVSD
+211 ASEKVSD

-248 FEQKHISSEEE
+248 FEKKHISSEEE
-259 HLQKAEDELSEKKID
+259 HLQKAEDELSEKKIED
-274 KARIL
+274 EIGGESSSRKISKARIL
-279 TWITASV
+279 AWITASV

-321 QVEQTLSNGYCVVS
+321 QVEQTLSDGYCVVS

-349 TRVMLNANSTLE
+349 TKVMLNANSTLE

-411 AYRKDAPKVTLMEG
+411 AYRKDAPKVTLMQG

-432 DTEIEM
+432 DTEVEM

-445 LQADKIVVSKASSS
+445 LQADKIVVSKASPS

-522 GVAKVR
+522 GVARVR

>member
-1 MQQEINIKVVAQDR
+1 
-15 AKDNDFKQLFLEMY
+15 
-29 PRLVRYA
+29 
-36 VSLLGDGNEA
+36 
-46 RDVVGDVFE
+46 
-55 KAWNQFSSLQMETR
+55 
-69 RSWLYASV
+69 
-77 RNACLNWLKH
+77 
-87 QQVEQTNVEA
+87 
-97 LIEATRYDMST
+97 
-108 RYEEHERLLQQAERI
+108 
-123 ARELKEPTCTILRLC
+123 
-138 YFEHLTYQQAADSRQ
+138 
-153 AGHQSQHREE
+153 
-163 AYFQGTRHFARANEA
+163 
-178 YKHRELGGKIMNK
+178 MNK

-211 ASGKVSENVSD
+211 ASETVSENVSD

-248 FEQKHISSEEE
+248 FEKKHISSEKE
-259 HLQKAEDELSEKKID
+259 HLSFEKESIVKNEKKVS

-321 QVEQTLSNGYCVVS
+321 QVEQTLSDGYCVVS

-349 TRVMLNANSTLE
+349 TRVMLNANSMLE

-411 AYRKDAPKVTLMEG
+411 AYRKDAPKVTLMQG

-445 LQADKIVVSKASSS
+445 LQSDKIVVSRASSS
-459 ASDWLEGDFDMDQ
+459 VSDWLEGDFDMDQ

>member
-1 MQQEINIKVVAQDR
+1 
-15 AKDNDFKQLFLEMY
+15 
-29 PRLVRYA
+29 
-36 VSLLGDGNEA
+36 
-46 RDVVGDVFE
+46 
-55 KAWNQFSSLQMETR
+55 
-69 RSWLYASV
+69 
-77 RNACLNWLKH
+77 
-87 QQVEQTNVEA
+87 
-97 LIEATRYDMST
+97 
-108 RYEEHERLLQQAERI
+108 
-123 ARELKEPTCTILRLC
+123 
-138 YFEHLTYQQAADSRQ
+138 
-153 AGHQSQHREE
+153 
-163 AYFQGTRHFARANEA
+163 
-178 YKHRELGGKIMNK
+178 
-191 NQDQELDYRMD
+191 MD

-211 ASGKVSENVSD
+211 VFEKASENVSD

-248 FEQKHISSEEE
+248 FEKKHISSEEE
-259 HLQKAEDELSEKKID
+259 HLSFEKESIVKNEKKVS

-279 TWITASV
+279 AWITASV

-321 QVEQTLSNGYCVVS
+321 QVEQTLSDGYCVVS

-349 TRVMLNANSTLE
+349 TKVMLNANSTLE

-396 GEMQTQVLGTIFDVK
+396 GEMQTQVLGTVFDVK
-411 AYRKDAPKVTLMEG
+411 AYRKDAPKVTLMQG

-432 DTEIEM
+432 DTEVEM

-445 LQADKIVVSKASSS
+445 LQADKIVVSKASPS

-522 GVAKVR
+522 GVAR
-528 IEKGKIMVL
+528 IRMEKGKIMVL

>member
-1 MQQEINIKVVAQDR
+1 
-15 AKDNDFKQLFLEMY
+15 
-29 PRLVRYA
+29 
-36 VSLLGDGNEA
+36 
-46 RDVVGDVFE
+46 
-55 KAWNQFSSLQMETR
+55 
-69 RSWLYASV
+69 
-77 RNACLNWLKH
+77 
-87 QQVEQTNVEA
+87 
-97 LIEATRYDMST
+97 
-108 RYEEHERLLQQAERI
+108 
-123 ARELKEPTCTILRLC
+123 
-138 YFEHLTYQQAADSRQ
+138 
-153 AGHQSQHREE
+153 
-163 AYFQGTRHFARANEA
+163 
-178 YKHRELGGKIMNK
+178 MNK

-211 ASGKVSENVSD
+211 ASEKVSENVSD

-248 FEQKHISSEEE
+248 FEKKHISSEKE
-259 HLQKAEDELSEKKID
+259 HLSFEKESIVKNEKKVS

-298 SSQEISQPTEF
+298 SSQEISLPTEF

-349 TRVMLNANSTLE
+349 TRVMLNANSKLE

-411 AYRKDAPKVTLMEG
+411 AYRKDAPKVTLMQG

-445 LQADKIVVSKASSS
+445 LQSDKIVVSRASSS
-459 ASDWLEGDFDMDQ
+459 VSDWLEGDFDMDQ

-528 IEKGKIMVL
+528 MEKGKIMVL

>member
-1 MQQEINIKVVAQDR
+1 
-15 AKDNDFKQLFLEMY
+15 
-29 PRLVRYA
+29 
-36 VSLLGDGNEA
+36 
-46 RDVVGDVFE
+46 
-55 KAWNQFSSLQMETR
+55 
-69 RSWLYASV
+69 
-77 RNACLNWLKH
+77 
-87 QQVEQTNVEA
+87 
-97 LIEATRYDMST
+97 
-108 RYEEHERLLQQAERI
+108 
-123 ARELKEPTCTILRLC
+123 
-138 YFEHLTYQQAADSRQ
+138 
-153 AGHQSQHREE
+153 
-163 AYFQGTRHFARANEA
+163 
-178 YKHRELGGKIMNK
+178 MNK

-202 SVSENVSEN
+202 SVSENISEN
-211 ASGKVSENVSD
+211 VFEKASENVSD
-222 ARLSQIF
+222 TRLSQIF
-229 GEALGDEPSKEETL
+229 GEALGGEPSKEETL

-248 FEQKHISSEEE
+248 FEKKHISSKEE

-344 TLSDG
+344 TLNDG
-349 TRVMLNANSTLE
+349 TKVMLNANSTLE
-361 YPASFDD
+361 YPVSFDEASTGKATGEDRAAD
-368 AEVREV
+368 ASHQVREV
-374 RLKGE
+374 HLKGE

-396 GEMQTQVLGTIFDVK
+396 GEMQMQVLGTIFDVK
-411 AYRKDAPKVTLMEG
+411 AYRKDAPKVTLMQG

-432 DTEIEM
+432 DTEVEM

>member
-1 MQQEINIKVVAQDR
+1 
-15 AKDNDFKQLFLEMY
+15 
-29 PRLVRYA
+29 
-36 VSLLGDGNEA
+36 
-46 RDVVGDVFE
+46 
-55 KAWNQFSSLQMETR
+55 
-69 RSWLYASV
+69 
-77 RNACLNWLKH
+77 
-87 QQVEQTNVEA
+87 
-97 LIEATRYDMST
+97 
-108 RYEEHERLLQQAERI
+108 
-123 ARELKEPTCTILRLC
+123 
-138 YFEHLTYQQAADSRQ
+138 
-153 AGHQSQHREE
+153 
-163 AYFQGTRHFARANEA
+163 
-178 YKHRELGGKIMNK
+178 MNK
-191 NQDQELDYRMD
+191 NQNQELDYRMD

-211 ASGKVSENVSD
+211 ASEKVSEKVSD

-259 HLQKAEDELSEKKID
+259 HLSFEKESIVKNEKKVS

-321 QVEQTLSNGYCVVS
+321 QVEQTLSDGYCVVS

-432 DTEIEM
+432 DTEVEM
-438 RPGQTAT
+438 HPGQTAT
-445 LQADKIVVSKASSS
+445 LQSDKIVVSWASSS
-459 ASDWLEGDFDMDQ
+459 VSDWLEGDFDMDQ

-528 IEKGKIMVL
+528 MEKGKIMVL

>member
-1 MQQEINIKVVAQDR
+1 
-15 AKDNDFKQLFLEMY
+15 
-29 PRLVRYA
+29 
-36 VSLLGDGNEA
+36 
-46 RDVVGDVFE
+46 
-55 KAWNQFSSLQMETR
+55 
-69 RSWLYASV
+69 
-77 RNACLNWLKH
+77 
-87 QQVEQTNVEA
+87 
-97 LIEATRYDMST
+97 
-108 RYEEHERLLQQAERI
+108 
-123 ARELKEPTCTILRLC
+123 
-138 YFEHLTYQQAADSRQ
+138 
-153 AGHQSQHREE
+153 
-163 AYFQGTRHFARANEA
+163 
-178 YKHRELGGKIMNK
+178 MNK

-211 ASGKVSENVSD
+211 ASEKVSENVSD

-248 FEQKHISSEEE
+248 FEKKHISSEKE
-259 HLQKAEDELSEKKID
+259 HLQKAEDELSEKKIED
-274 KARIL
+274 EIGGESSSRKISKARIL
-279 TWITASV
+279 AWITASV

-321 QVEQTLSNGYCVVS
+321 QVEQTLSDGYCVVS

-349 TRVMLNANSTLE
+349 TKVMLNANSTLE

-411 AYRKDAPKVTLMEG
+411 AYRKDAPKVTLMQG

-432 DTEIEM
+432 DTEVEM

-445 LQADKIVVSKASSS
+445 LQSDKIVVSKASPS

-486 NKTVVFQSQANMDKL
+486 NKTVVFQSQANMGKL

>member
-1 MQQEINIKVVAQDR
+1 
-15 AKDNDFKQLFLEMY
+15 
-29 PRLVRYA
+29 
-36 VSLLGDGNEA
+36 
-46 RDVVGDVFE
+46 
-55 KAWNQFSSLQMETR
+55 
-69 RSWLYASV
+69 
-77 RNACLNWLKH
+77 
-87 QQVEQTNVEA
+87 
-97 LIEATRYDMST
+97 
-108 RYEEHERLLQQAERI
+108 
-123 ARELKEPTCTILRLC
+123 
-138 YFEHLTYQQAADSRQ
+138 
-153 AGHQSQHREE
+153 
-163 AYFQGTRHFARANEA
+163 
-178 YKHRELGGKIMNK
+178 MNK

-211 ASGKVSENVSD
+211 ASEKVSENVSD
-222 ARLSQIF
+222 ARLSQMF

-248 FEQKHISSEEE
+248 FEKKHISSEKE
-259 HLQKAEDELSEKKID
+259 HLSFEKESIVKNEKKVS

-279 TWITASV
+279 AWITASV

-411 AYRKDAPKVTLMEG
+411 AYRKDAPKVTLMQG

-432 DTEIEM
+432 DTEVEM